1 MASLYADAASR
12 PGRTVIPSEQGMRGA
27 STDMGNVSHLVP
39 SIHPFIGYNTNNAT
53 AHHPEFTRYGTG
65 DGADRAV
72 LDGGLAMAWTAL
84 ALATDASHRTSLL
97 GRLAGRQTGTTVN

>member
-39 SIHPFIGYNTNNAT
+39 SIHPFIGYNTNKRDRT
-53 AHHPEFTRYGTG
+53 PSRVHPLR
-65 DGADRAV
+65 
-72 LDGGLAMAWTAL
+72 
-84 ALATDASHRTSLL
+84 HR
-97 GRLAGRQTGTTVN
+97 

>member
-1 MASLYADAASR
+1 M
-12 PGRTVIPSEQGMRGA
+12 
-27 STDMGNVSHLVP
+27 
-39 SIHPFIGYNTNNAT
+39 
-53 AHHPEFTRYGTG
+53 
-65 DGADRAV
+65 